1 MLRGRSALALVSTL
15 AFGVAFVHPLQ
26 DVSASAAKCAQPL
39 VYGEPGSQLPARLW
53 PQERLNFT
61 DVWEHTRGK
70 GVKVAVVD
78 SGVDTGHP
86 QLKGRVKAYDVTKTD
101 LQDCVGHGTQV
112 AGIIGARDMRDQG
125 IPFVGVAPE
134 VEIISVKM
142 AVKAQGNKSGWTADA
157 IEKAV
162 DLGAKVINISS
173 QSPDLPDLRKAVQY
187 AQQKDVVI
195 VSVAGN
201 LTDETKQTP
210 QKAYPASYPGVISV
224 GAVNKDGKLS
234 GFSNAVTPVTVTAP
248 GQSVVSTW
256 PRNSYKADNGTSLAA
271 PFVAGTAALIRSFNP
286 NLTYKQVKQ
295 RIETTADGA
304 QVQGTGSGVVN
315 PLRAVTTVGTG
326 DPDATPSAGAGA
338 GVHRVSIDQPPKE
351 DVFGR
356 NLALSIA
363 AGTLVIAAIVGAAA
377 IVIPAARRRNW
388 HPGH

>member
-1 MLRGRSALALVSTL
+1 MLRQKSALALVSAL
-15 AFGVAFVHPLQ
+15 VFGVAYVPPLQ
-26 DVSASAAKCAQPL
+26 EAPAMAAGCENPL
-39 VYGEPGSQLPARLW
+39 VYGGPAKDLPRQLW

-61 DVWEHTRGK
+61 DVWQHTRGK
-70 GVKVAVVD
+70 GVKVAIVD
-78 SGVDTGHP
+78 SGVDVGHA
-86 QLKGRVKAYDVTKTD
+86 QLKGRVKPYDVTKSG
-101 LQDCVGHGTQV
+101 LEDCVGHGTQV
-112 AGIIGARDMRDQG
+112 AGVIGARDMREQG
-125 IPFVGVAPE
+125 VPFVGVAPE
-134 VEIISVKM
+134 AELISVKM

-201 LTDETKQTP
+201 LSDETKQTP

-224 GAVNKDGKLS
+224 GAINKNGELS
-234 GFSNAVTPVTVTAP
+234 GFSNTVTPVTVTAP
-248 GQSVVSTW
+248 GQAVVSTW

-271 PFVAGTAALIRSFNP
+271 PYVAGTAALIRSFNP
-286 NLTYKQVKQ
+286 KLTYEQVKQ

-304 QVQGTGSGVVN
+304 QAQGTGSGVVN

-326 DPDATPSAGAGA
+326 DPNTTPVAAGAQ
-338 GVHRVSIDQPPKE
+338 RVSIDQPPRE
-351 DVFGR
+351 DVLGR

-377 IVIPAARRRNW
+377 IVVPAARRRNW
-388 HPGH
+388 RPGH